1 MSIFNFCYRIIPCL
15 ADPARRSSLGLKAA
29 LVVLHIVYAGTLFLF
44 YSDLIEKTKEEPWY
58 TAIYLLLFVAT
69 LIQYFVT
76 SCSSPGYVLDAMR
89 DLNEKNS
96 LYRRS
101 SMLSKQPA
109 SSKSGSFVITV
120 EGSRSER
127 NITGSNVTSWTKL
140 VLDMYP
146 PGTSIRYAMLGTL
159 RNPFLCPV
167 GLLCDKLMGCLAMVT
182 IRDSYTTPKKT
193 LTCIYC
199 NVEQLVC
206 TPGCINI
213 NLIPTL
219 EFLHLQLPASILLCL
234 LYKKEGKLSEII
246 RSTYPSLTFQNSLLH
261 EQSIAMIVTNVFFS
275 LTIIVFGLG
284 RALAGEIIVDFE
296 TVLCLWTGILYI
308 TCLKA
313 NISRDAITILLLVTL
328 SIALIF
334 LLLLLIFHRQVFSFI
349 QYFFSRMI
357 HGFRRSSFH
366 FYAGHKSH
374 RVLTHSYNMPFVVFG
389 ASKANPLASLHVT
402 VFPFRLLVLEAGKE
416 NLSLALVTIPLWFLR
431 ADGFSI
437 YLILTYQTTYELVR
451 RRRIPYLRGIPER
464 VYPFSK
470 GVCRNLYDFCFAR
483 NSIYSLERLP
493 TAMEL
498 EEKSRPY
505 TCLDFLTG
513 QCFVY
518 GSFMP
523 R

>member
-1 MSIFNFCYRIIPCL
+1 MSIFNFCYRIVPCL

-58 TAIYLLLFVAT
+58 TAIYLLLFVAA

-120 EGSRSER
+120 EGSQSER
-127 NITGSNVTSWTKL
+127 NIPGSNVTSWTKL

-146 PGTSIRYAMLGTL
+146 PGTSIRKIVRDHAKYLPITNLSKFTPPRAKHCHDCDKCVLQFDHHCVWLGT
-159 RNPFLCPV
+159 
-167 GLLCDKLMGCLAMVT
+167 
-182 IRDSYTTPKKT
+182 
-193 LTCIYC
+193 CI
-199 NVEQLVC
+199 
-206 TPGCINI
+206 
-213 NLIPTL
+213 
-219 EFLHLQLPASILLCL
+219 
-234 LYKKEGKLSEII
+234 
-246 RSTYPSLTFQNSLLH
+246 
-261 EQSIAMIVTNVFFS
+261 
-275 LTIIVFGLG
+275 G
-284 RALAGEIIVDFE
+284 RGNHCRFWWYIFE
-296 TVLCLWTGILYI
+296 ETALCLWTGILYI

-313 NISRDAITILLLVTL
+313 NISRVWWKDAIMILLLVTL

-334 LLLLLIFHRQVFSFI
+334 LLLLLIFHS
-349 QYFFSRMI
+349 
-357 HGFRRSSFH
+357 
-366 FYAGHKSH
+366 
-374 RVLTHSYNMPFVVFG
+374 
-389 ASKANPLASLHVT
+389 
-402 VFPFRLLVLEAGKE
+402 
-416 NLSLALVTIPLWFLR
+416 
-431 ADGFSI
+431 

-483 NSIYSLERLP
+483 SSIYSLERLP

-513 QCFVY
+513 RCC
-518 GSFMP
+518 
-523 R
+523 

>member
-1 MSIFNFCYRIIPCL
+1 MSIFNFCYRIVPCL

-58 TAIYLLLFVAT
+58 TAIYLLLFVAA

-120 EGSRSER
+120 EGSQSER

-167 GLLCDKLMGCLAMVT
+167 GLLCDKLMGCLSMVT
-182 IRDSYTTPKKT
+182 IRDSYTTPKMY
-193 LTCIYC
+193 LLSHVY
-199 NVEQLVC
+199 VLVC
-206 TPGCINI
+206 VYTWLHQYKSHSNSRMLTSTTTCFHTVMKIVRDHEKYLPITNLSKFTGTPPWSTFPSFAMNEKYTYTHTKIAGNLCIKSHYAHKN
-213 NLIPTL
+213 
-219 EFLHLQLPASILLCL
+219 
-234 LYKKEGKLSEII
+234 
-246 RSTYPSLTFQNSLLH
+246 LH

-313 NISRDAITILLLVTL
+313 NISRVEGCNYDPAIG
-328 SIALIF
+328 
-334 LLLLLIFHRQVFSFI
+334 
-349 QYFFSRMI
+349 YF
-357 HGFRRSSFH
+357 
-366 FYAGHKSH
+366 
-374 RVLTHSYNMPFVVFG
+374 VN
-389 ASKANPLASLHVT
+389 
-402 VFPFRLLVLEAGKE
+402 
-416 NLSLALVTIPLWFLR
+416 
-431 ADGFSI
+431 
-437 YLILTYQTTYELVR
+437 
-451 RRRIPYLRGIPER
+451 
-464 VYPFSK
+464 
-470 GVCRNLYDFCFAR
+470 
-483 NSIYSLERLP
+483 
-493 TAMEL
+493 
-498 EEKSRPY
+498 
-505 TCLDFLTG
+505 CLDFSPAAPH
-513 QCFVY
+513 F
-518 GSFMP
+518 P
-523 R
+523 

>member
-1 MSIFNFCYRIIPCL
+1 MSIFNFCYRIVPCL

-58 TAIYLLLFVAT
+58 TAIYLLLFVAA

-120 EGSRSER
+120 EGSQYER

-146 PGTSIRYAMLGTL
+146 PGTSIR
-159 RNPFLCPV
+159 
-167 GLLCDKLMGCLAMVT
+167 
-182 IRDSYTTPKKT
+182 T

-199 NVEQLVC
+199 NVEQPPRAKHCHDCDKCVLQFDHHCVWLG
-206 TPGCINI
+206 TCI
-213 NLIPTL
+213 
-219 EFLHLQLPASILLCL
+219 
-234 LYKKEGKLSEII
+234 
-246 RSTYPSLTFQNSLLH
+246 
-261 EQSIAMIVTNVFFS
+261 
-275 LTIIVFGLG
+275 G
-284 RALAGEIIVDFE
+284 RGNHCRFWWYIFEE

-313 NISRDAITILLLVTL
+313 NISRVWWKDAIMILLLVTL

-334 LLLLLIFHRQVFSFI
+334 LLLLLIFH
-349 QYFFSRMI
+349 
-357 HGFRRSSFH
+357 
-366 FYAGHKSH
+366 
-374 RVLTHSYNMPFVVFG
+374 
-389 ASKANPLASLHVT
+389 
-402 VFPFRLLVLEAGKE
+402 
-416 NLSLALVTIPLWFLR
+416 
-431 ADGFSI
+431 
-437 YLILTYQTTYELVR
+437 
-451 RRRIPYLRGIPER
+451 RGIPER

-483 NSIYSLERLP
+483 SSIYSLERLP

-513 QCFVY
+513 RCC
-518 GSFMP
+518 
-523 R
+523 